1 MSIKTGQDEQLL
13 NQYNNPEGDRKM
25 EEVHSLEAIH
35 EKLENEKLILLYISR
50 PDCSVCHALL
60 PQVEEMLKDFK
71 SVRSI
76 HADAEEIPEIAG
88 EFSIFTVPVI
98 IVFVDGKEMFRKAR
112 FVPIDELRSR
122 ISRLTE
128 MLDN

>member
-1 MSIKTGQDEQLL
+1 MP
-13 NQYNNPEGDRKM
+13 NRYNNSEGKPKM
-25 EEVHSLEAIH
+25 EEVHSLKAIH
-35 EKLENEKLILLYISR
+35 EKLEAEKLLLLYISR

-98 IVFVDGKEMFRKAR
+98 IVFVDGKEMVRKAR
-112 FVPIDELRSR
+112 FVPIDELHSQ

-128 MLDN
+128 MLDD

>member
-1 MSIKTGQDEQLL
+1 
-13 NQYNNPEGDRKM
+13 M
-25 EEVHSLEAIH
+25 EKVHSLEAIKA
-35 EKLENEKLILLYISR
+35 KLVAENLVLLYISR
-50 PDCSVCHALL
+50 PNCSVCHALL
-60 PQVEEMLKDFK
+60 PQVEGVLEDFK
-71 SVRSI
+71 SVISI
-76 HADAEEIPEIAG
+76 HADAEEIPEMAG

-112 FVPIDELRSR
+112 FVPIDELRSQ

>member
-1 MSIKTGQDEQLL
+1 
-13 NQYNNPEGDRKM
+13 M
-25 EEVHSLEAIH
+25 EKVHSLEAIKA
-35 EKLENEKLILLYISR
+35 KLETEKQVLLYISR

-60 PQVEEMLKDFK
+60 PQVDEVLEDFK
-71 SVRSI
+71 SVISI
-76 HADAEEIPEIAG
+76 HGDAEEIPEIAG

-112 FVPIDELRSR
+112 FVPIDELHGQ
-122 ISRLTE
+122 ISRLTK